1 MTFLARPRAQF
12 LAQFPA
18 RFLTRLLKFFRLS
31 LTASFVLMCSS
42 CALHAVSVHGTVTD
56 PLGYPIAR
64 ATVGLIHDGNVLV
77 SGQTG
82 PDGSYTLV
90 SAESGRF
97 YVLASG
103 VSFRQLA
110 TQSFYG
116 GRFDTVEQN
125 VVLEPE
131 WVRETVVVT
140 ATGVPQPQAQV
151 SASVTG
157 LSAEEFANR
166 AGVIDPLRQAPGVNV
181 VQTGQWGGE
190 TSLFIRGGTSTANRV
205 VMDGVPV
212 EDVGG
217 RFDFGNVATTGIQDV
232 EIYRGPNTVLY
243 GSDAAAGV
251 VALTT
256 PRGSTPFPSLLYEGD
271 EGNFKT
277 YRNQAQLAGMKRKL
291 DYYLGASNFN
301 TQNSVPN
308 DGYHNNTGVANLG
321 WSLSSKTE
329 VRVTGRA
336 NVAATGLPAG
346 NGGYSFYGL
355 ANDGKQLDQDT
366 YGTGTIDHAIRD
378 NWRATVRYGLVR
390 KREES
395 EQWYPAGILLGG
407 TDFGAGNYY
416 GNDVT
421 VVGANGTSTSGQ
433 ALLNYS
439 PAFGSIYPYRLA
451 LVSNRDNL
459 YAQTNYVHGP
469 RLGVIAGFRYENER
483 GMEGEPV
490 YSFHEGL
497 ERTNYDYQAQVGGQ
511 LKNRFFYT
519 AAGGVE
525 KNQLFGLVG
534 SPHGGASWYV
544 VRPGQ
549 GALHGT
555 RLNVNFAKGYQE
567 PTLDQQA
574 GSLYTFLQANGGQSA
589 IAQYG
594 VAPIGAE
601 LSRSYDGGIEQS
613 LFSER
618 VIARVTYFH
627 NEFGNQIEAVPA
639 SAVPQLLPNLTTAQ
653 QQQLEAFLN
662 NNFAY
667 ELDLNS
673 MSYRAQG
680 VESEI
685 ESGIGKNI
693 FVRGGYTYLDAVV
706 QHSFSSDALAPNT
719 NPNYPGIAIGNYA
732 PLVGAR
738 PFRRPP
744 HTGFTSVIYTGQKWS
759 GVIQGA
765 YASRS
770 DDSTFLGGDDVNFGN
785 TLLLPNRNLDF
796 SYAKIDLGATYQWRP
811 WAAIYT
817 QIDNLTSNQ
826 HIGPIGYPSLPLNFR
841 TGVRFTLSLGRRQ

>member
-1 MTFLARPRAQF
+1 V
-12 LAQFPA
+12 
-18 RFLTRLLKFFRLS
+18 LLG
-31 LTASFVLMCSS
+31 SS
-42 CALHAVSVHGTVTD
+42 SAAHAVSVHGTVTD

-64 ATVGLIHDGNVLV
+64 ATVGLIHNGQVLIT
-77 SGQTG
+77 GQTG

-90 SAESGRF
+90 SADSGRF

-103 VSFRQLA
+103 ISFRQLA
-110 TQSFYG
+110 TASFYG

-131 WVRETVVVT
+131 WVRESVVVT
-140 ATGVPQPQAQV
+140 ATGVPQPQSQV

-166 AGVIDPLRQAPGVNV
+166 QGIVDPLRQVPGVNV
-181 VQTGQWGGE
+181 VETGQWGGE
-190 TSLFIRGGTSTANRV
+190 TSLFIRGGSSTANRV

-212 EDVGG
+212 EDIGG

-232 EIYRGPNTVLY
+232 EIDRGPNTVLY

-256 PRGSTPFPSLLYEGD
+256 PRGSTAFPSLLYEGD

-277 YRNQAQLAGMKRKL
+277 YRSQAQLAGMKRKL

-308 DGYHNNTGVANLG
+308 DGYHDNTGVANLG
-321 WSLSSKTE
+321 WSLSAKTQ

-336 NVAATGLPAG
+336 SYSATGLPGG
-346 NGGYSFYGL
+346 NGGYSFYDF
-355 ANDGKQLDQDT
+355 ANDGKQLDQDI
-366 YGTGTIDHAIRD
+366 YGTGTIDHAFRD
-378 NWRATVRYGLVR
+378 NWHATVRYGLVR

-395 EQWYPAGILLGG
+395 EQWYPAGILLTGS
-407 TDFGAGNYY
+407 DAGAGNYY
-416 GNDVT
+416 GQDVT
-421 VVGANGTSTSGQ
+421 VTGANGTVSSGQ

-439 PAFGSIYPYRLA
+439 VADGSVYPSSGA
-451 LVSNRDNL
+451 TASNRDQL
-459 YAQTNYVHGP
+459 FAQTDYTHGP
-469 RLGVIAGFRYENER
+469 HLNVIAGFRYEDER
-483 GMEGEPV
+483 GLDSYPA
-490 YSFHEGL
+490 YFTLDTL
-497 ERTNYDYQAQVGGQ
+497 ERTNYDYQAQLGGQ
-511 LKNRFFYT
+511 LKNRLFYT

-534 SPHGGASWYV
+534 TPRGGASWYV
-544 VRPGQ
+544 VRPGK
-549 GALHGT
+549 GVLHGT
-555 RLNVNFAKGYQE
+555 RLSVNFAKGYQE
-567 PTLDQQA
+567 PTIDQQF
-574 GSLYTFLQANGGQSA
+574 GSLYRFLLANGGQA
-589 IAQYG
+589 AVTQYG

-613 LFSER
+613 LFSEK
-618 VIARVTYFH
+618 VIAKVTYFH
-627 NEFGNQIEAVPA
+627 NELGNQIEAVPA
-639 SAVPQLLPNLTTAQ
+639 SAVPQLLPNLSAAQ

-680 VESEI
+680 VESEV
-685 ESGIGKNI
+685 EYGLGKNI
-693 FVRGGYTYLDAVV
+693 FLRGGYTYLDAVV
-706 QHSFSSDALAPNT
+706 QRSFSSDALAPST
-719 NPNYPGIAIGNYA
+719 NPNYPGIPIGNYS

-744 HTGFTSVIYTGQKWS
+744 HTGFTSVVYTGKKWS
-759 GVIQGA
+759 GVIDGA

-770 DDSTFLGGDDVNFGN
+770 DDSTFLGGSDVNFGN

-796 SYAKIDLGATYQWRP
+796 AYTKIDLGATYAWKP
-811 WAAIYT
+811 WMGIYT
-817 QIDNLTSNQ
+817 QIDNLTSSQ

-841 TGVRFTLSLGRRQ
+841 TGVRFTLSLGRR